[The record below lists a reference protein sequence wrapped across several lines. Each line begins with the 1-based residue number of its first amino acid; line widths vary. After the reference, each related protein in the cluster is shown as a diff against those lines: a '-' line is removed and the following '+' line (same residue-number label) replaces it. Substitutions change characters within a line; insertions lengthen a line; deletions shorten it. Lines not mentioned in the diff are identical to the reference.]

1 MDNLEVEPQNRDSLG
16 CLMVTIFRPYDQAKL
31 TARRLLH
38 NVLEAQFP
46 EKESNRRLFENG
58 IYEQLVRDV
67 REVGSKSFL
76 KFKMFSWN
84 IRHLAVTAESNW
96 AKLIYVNRQSF
107 TLKTLNKCNFS
118 PDEYKPG
125 KYKSNIVIISLVFVT
140 LSPILFKD
148 IRRKKAPSNKTPM
161 LSKRIRIWTFGW
173 SVHQIN
179 SLYEVLKLKQNF
191 WKNKVVTD
199 KTPFFVIGLF
209 WTFHSN
215 CLNIGFWHCNFAWK
229 LCVFNLSTFS

>member
-76 KFKMFSWN
+76 KFKMFS
-84 IRHLAVTAESNW
+84 
-96 AKLIYVNRQSF
+96 
-107 TLKTLNKCNFS
+107 
-118 PDEYKPG
+118 
-125 KYKSNIVIISLVFVT
+125 
-140 LSPILFKD
+140 
-148 IRRKKAPSNKTPM
+148 
-161 LSKRIRIWTFGW
+161 
-173 SVHQIN
+173 
-179 SLYEVLKLKQNF
+179 
-191 WKNKVVTD
+191 
-199 KTPFFVIGLF
+199 
-209 WTFHSN
+209 
-215 CLNIGFWHCNFAWK
+215 
-229 LCVFNLSTFS
+229 